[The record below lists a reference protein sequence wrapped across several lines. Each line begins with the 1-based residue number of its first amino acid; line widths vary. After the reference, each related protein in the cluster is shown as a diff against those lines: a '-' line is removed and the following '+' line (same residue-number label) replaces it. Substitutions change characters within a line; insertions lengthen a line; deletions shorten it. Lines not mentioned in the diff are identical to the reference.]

1 MYISLGSCERL
12 CFQQTKE
19 QIKKAEDMEYGS
31 IPRENANFAL
41 TLEHSQPIQTG
52 QSRREDL
59 REKAKYKRQVI
70 LRI

>member
-1 MYISLGSCERL
+1 
-12 CFQQTKE
+12 
-19 QIKKAEDMEYGS
+19 MEYGS

-59 REKAKYKRQVI
+59 QEKAKYKWQVI
-70 LRI
+70 LHI